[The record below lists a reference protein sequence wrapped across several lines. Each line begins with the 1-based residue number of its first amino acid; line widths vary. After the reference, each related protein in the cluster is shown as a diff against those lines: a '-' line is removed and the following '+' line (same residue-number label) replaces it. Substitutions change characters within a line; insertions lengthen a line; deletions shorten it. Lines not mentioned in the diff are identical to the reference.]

1 MPIMRKSPTITVGSL
16 LLSMAL
22 ACTDAPPREGAPSPP
37 EAASKAATP
46 HQTTS
51 IEGWWELGD
60 SAGLFTAEQR
70 GDEIISVQRDLS
82 HGEYG
87 ATRDRFDFESGN
99 LVRYSQ
105 NSELRLMDPD
115 DPSRLVPVTM
125 RLEFGSS
132 GALEGGEKAID
143 GVTQEVE
150 AADVDRVLVQVEP
163 LIERVRG
170 FAHALSEATETVRF
184 ACSEDRS
191 FAVTFAGDA
200 AVLDLGPGWGRHVL
214 TRQLSASGAKYGDDA
229 FVFWTKGDEA
239 IVERFGEDFLSGCK
253 VAD

>member
-1 MPIMRKSPTITVGSL
+1 MRKTPITIVGSL
-16 LLSMAL
+16 LLPMAL

-37 EAASKAATP
+37 ESASKAATP

-51 IEGWWELGD
+51 VEGWWELGD

-70 GDEIISVQRDLS
+70 GDEIIAVQRDLS

-105 NSELRLMDPD
+105 DSELRLMDPD

-132 GALEGGEKAID
+132 GALHKGEKAVD
-143 GVTQEVE
+143 GVSQEVE

-163 LIERVRG
+163 LIERVQA
-170 FAHALSEATETVRF
+170 FAHALGGATETVRF

-191 FAVTFAGDA
+191 FAVTFAGDD
-200 AVLDLGPGWGRHVL
+200 AVLDLGPGCGRFVV
-214 TRQLSASGAKYGDDA
+214 TRQPSASGARYGDGR
-229 FVFWTKGDEA
+229 FVFWTKGEEGL
-239 IVERFGEDFLSGCK
+239 VERFGEEFLSGCQ